1 MIELKLYKSPWVSIK
16 LMLGC
21 LLFVGIG
28 YFMLGRPD
36 APHWVAW
43 LSIVFFGLGF
53 PVGIY
58 QLLDRR
64 PQIIINEFGIFDRT
78 THHEFINWE
87 IIQDVYLAQV
97 HKQHIICL
105 IVDEVFEPS
114 RRKNKFRQGVASFG
128 KQLGFQELNLT
139 LTYLDVDAQ
148 RLAEFVLAMRGAER
162 PTREEMVRKAI
173 ANL

>member
-1 MIELKLYKSPWVSIK
+1 MVELKLYKSRWVSIK

-28 YFMLGRPD
+28 YSMLGRPD
-36 APHWVAW
+36 APQWLAW
-43 LSIVFFGLGF
+43 LSIAFFGLGF
-53 PVGIY
+53 FVGIY

-64 PQIIINEFGIFDRT
+64 PQIIINEIGIFDRT

-97 HKQHIICL
+97 HKQQIICL
-105 IVDEVFEPS
+105 IVDEEFEPS
-114 RRKNKFRQGVASFG
+114 RKKSKIKQGIASFG

-139 LTYLDVDAQ
+139 LTYLDVDAE
-148 RLAEFVLAMRGAER
+148 RLAEFVLAMRSAER
-162 PTREEMVRKAI
+162 PTREAMVKKAI